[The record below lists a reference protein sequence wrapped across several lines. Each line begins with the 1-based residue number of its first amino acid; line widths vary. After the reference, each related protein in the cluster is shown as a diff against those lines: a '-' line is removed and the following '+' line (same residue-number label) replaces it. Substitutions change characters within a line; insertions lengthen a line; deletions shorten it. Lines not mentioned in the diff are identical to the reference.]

1 MSEETTIVYEER
13 KDELR
18 IFRAQAVLVLS
29 PWAAKQRLMLEISP
43 AVAGVKGQPKPGEK
57 RFEYDKKI
65 RISFTTAFMLQ
76 FSYDL
81 QELIKSGK
89 GEIKK
94 FADMSKSVG
103 DDSDKKTLSVIAR
116 DNGDIGFALF
126 KGTDKVNIS
135 ITKSDA
141 YAIVK
146 HIEFVYQYFIFSALS
161 NGANNGNK
169 S

>member
-1 MSEETTIVYEER
+1 MSEETVVYEER
-13 KDELR
+13 IDELK
-18 IFRAQAVLVLS
+18 IFRTQAVLGLS
-29 PWAAKQRLMLEISP
+29 PWIAKQRLMLEISP
-43 AVAGVKGQPKPGEK
+43 AVAGVKGQPQSGEK

-65 RISFTTAFMLQ
+65 RISFKTSHMLQ
-76 FSYDL
+76 FAYDL
-81 QELIKSGK
+81 KELIKSGK

-94 FADMSKSVG
+94 FADMSKSVVN
-103 DDSDKKTLSVIAR
+103 DSDKKTLSVIAR

-126 KGTDKVNIS
+126 KGNDKVNIS